1 MAAKVLRVKQ
11 RFAVSVFFAFVSLRP
26 IDHRRFHP
34 VHALS
39 FRPSL
44 YILVESRN
52 REFQSGCRTAPVKQI
67 VLEVLPL
74 SAITFPSPP
83 PFLNFFPSYFY
94 IYGPH
99 SSFNPSIFLL
109 LNIPSLPHVSH
120 SLANVFIFISSL
132 LPLLFALFHVRSP
145 LSTVVH
151 SWPQLHF
158 NFIFGLFPL
167 LHLINFLCCINVQFF
182 RSSFWHSFRLDLI

>member
-74 SAITFPSPP
+74 FAITFPSPHP
-83 PFLNFFPSYFY
+83 SLIFSLRIFIYTVLTARLIRPFFFFLISHLCHTFPILWPTFLFSFPHFYPYYLHYFTFA
-94 IYGPH
+94 PH
-99 SSFNPSIFLL
+99 SLL
-109 LNIPSLPHVSH
+109 LFTVGHSSISTLSSVYSLS
-120 SLANVFIFISSL
+120 FISLTFFVALMFSFFVL
-132 LPLLFALFHVRSP
+132 RSGTLFV
-145 LSTVVH
+145 
-151 SWPQLHF
+151 
-158 NFIFGLFPL
+158 
-167 LHLINFLCCINVQFF
+167 
-182 RSSFWHSFRLDLI
+182 